1 MSLSSAQQPYADALV
16 KAFGDFMTAVGGA
29 YVAPVTTPGQGPGTP
44 FGPAPG
50 NPFGP
55 VPVPAP
61 APVAGWWNPT
71 PAQYAAFA
79 ARFGL
84 STSEFS
90 PVSDATDATGK
101 FLTLPPVTATA
112 DILEYAGYGYGPD
125 GEQRL
130 FHVGKF
136 AAARAACDAIYAATV
151 PGQEDAVVKGAEAP
165 GVEPDAV
172 RLSCMTGLVVFGPL
186 GNAQMAGG
194 QTVAD
199 VVAILLQQ
207 NTTAAGQGP
216 ATGF

>member
-1 MSLSSAQQPYADALV
+1 MPLTSAQQPYADALV
-16 KAFGDFMTAVGGA
+16 KAFGDFMLSVGGA
-29 YVAPVTTPGQGPGTP
+29 YVAPGTTPVGTGSNQGPGTP
-44 FGPAPG
+44 FGPVAAPS
-50 NPFGP
+50 
-55 VPVPAP
+55 P

-71 PAQYAAFA
+71 AAQYAAFA

-84 STSEFS
+84 
-90 PVSDATDATGK
+90 PVVAITPVPDDQAAAG
-101 FLTLPPVTATA
+101 FPTLPPVIAQA

-125 GEQRL
+125 GKQRL

-136 AAARAACDAIYAATV
+136 TAARAACDAIYAATQ

-172 RLSCMTGLVVFGPL
+172 RLSCMAGLVVFGPL

-199 VVAILLQQ
+199 VVAILNGQ
-207 NTTAAGQGP
+207 NVTPAGQG
-216 ATGF
+216 AGSF

>member
-1 MSLSSAQQPYADALV
+1 MSLSSSQQPLADALV
-16 KAFGDFMTAVGGA
+16 KAFGDFMSAVGGA
-29 YVAPVTTPGQGPGTP
+29 YVAPGTTPAPGPGTP
-44 FGPAPG
+44 F
-50 NPFGP
+50 NP

-71 PAQYAAFA
+71 TAQYAAFA
-79 ARFGL
+79 ARFGPAI
-84 STSEFS
+84 S
-90 PVSDATDATGK
+90 PIADTADATVA
-101 FLTLPPVTATA
+101 FAALPPVTATA

-125 GEQRL
+125 GKQRL

-136 AAARAACDAIYAATV
+136 AAARAACDAIAAATV

-172 RLSCMTGLVVFGPL
+172 RLSLMTGLVIPGPL

-207 NTTAAGQGP
+207 NATPSGQGP
-216 ATGF
+216 GGGF

>member
-1 MSLSSAQQPYADALV
+1 MSLTSAQQPYADALV

-44 FGPAPG
+44 F
-50 NPFGP
+50 NP
-55 VPVPAP
+55 VPVPSYP
-61 APVAGWWNPT
+61 APVTGWWSPT
-71 PAQYAAFA
+71 TAQYAAFA

-84 STSEFS
+84 
-90 PVSDATDATGK
+90 PVVAITPVPDDQAAPG
-101 FLTLPPVTATA
+101 FPTLPPVTATA

-125 GEQRL
+125 GKQRL

-136 AAARAACDAIYAATV
+136 TAARAACDQIYAATV

-172 RLSCMTGLVVFGPL
+172 RLSLMCGLVIPGPL

-199 VVAILLQQ
+199 VVAILLGQ
-207 NTTAAGQGP
+207 NVTPAGQG
-216 ATGF
+216 AGSF

>member
-1 MSLSSAQQPYADALV
+1 MSLTPAQQPYADALV
-16 KAFGDFMTAVGGA
+16 KAFGDFMSSVGGA
-29 YVAPVTTPGQGPGTP
+29 YVAPGTTPAPGQGPGT
-44 FGPAPG
+44 
-50 NPFGP
+50 PFGP

-71 PAQYAAFA
+71 TAQYAAFA
-79 ARFGL
+79 ARFGPAI
-84 STSEFS
+84 S
-90 PVSDATDATGK
+90 PLADTVDATNVFAV
-101 FLTLPPVTATA
+101 LPPVTATA

-125 GEQRL
+125 GKQRL

-136 AAARAACDAIYAATV
+136 TAARAACDAIYNATQ

-186 GNAQMAGG
+186 GQATMGGG

-199 VVAILLQQ
+199 VVAILLGQS
-207 NTTAAGQGP
+207 TTPAGQG
-216 ATGF
+216 AGSF

>member
-1 MSLSSAQQPYADALV
+1 MPKMLTQVQQPLADALV
-16 KAFGDFMTAVGGA
+16 KAFGDFMSSVGGA
-29 YVAPVTTPGQGPGTP
+29 YVAPGTTPSQGPGTP
-44 FGPAPG
+44 FGPV
-50 NPFGP
+50 P
-55 VPVPAP
+55 VPPAP

-71 PAQYAAFA
+71 PAQYSAFA
-79 ARFGL
+79 ARFGA
-84 STSEFS
+84 TAAAFA
-90 PVSDATDATGK
+90 PVPDDQPSLGWS
-101 FLTLPPVTATA
+101 TLPPVTATA

-125 GEQRL
+125 GKQRL
-130 FHVGKF
+130 YHVGKF
-136 AAARAACDAIYAATV
+136 AAARAACDAIYAANQ

-207 NTTAAGQGP
+207 NATPSGQG
-216 ATGF
+216 AGSF